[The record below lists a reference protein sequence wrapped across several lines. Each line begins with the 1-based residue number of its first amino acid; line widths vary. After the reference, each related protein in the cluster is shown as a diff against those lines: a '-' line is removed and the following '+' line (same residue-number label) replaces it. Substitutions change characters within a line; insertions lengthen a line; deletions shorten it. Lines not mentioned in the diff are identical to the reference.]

1 MKYTIKNLA
10 KKFNISEAG
19 IRVAIYNR
27 KTLPYEK
34 VGSKI
39 YIKEEDYISY
49 KEKKGIKSISE
60 DEISQWYN
68 DFCLNLTFKDIS
80 KKYNRAESTISKFL
94 KENAVEK
101 IYIEFKKITKQ
112 KDVFDSSIMIK
123 LMRV

>member
-34 VGSKI
+34 IGSKI

-49 KEKKGIKSISE
+49 KEKKGIKSISK
-60 DEISQWYN
+60 DEISQWYD
-68 DFCLNLTFKDIS
+68 DFCLNLTFKDI
-80 KKYNRAESTISKFL
+80 
-94 KENAVEK
+94 
-101 IYIEFKKITKQ
+101 
-112 KDVFDSSIMIK
+112 
-123 LMRV
+123 